1 MQPKMQIRETQ
12 EIGGSDKERIIMSF
26 LEEKYK
32 GLTRPSKTPVEVAD
46 LRVRVDE
53 SGPSA
58 VPHTH
63 TSPDTDVSDMED
75 QLHRIFD
82 VTDTGE
88 DVDVKSET
96 ETFQEQFPTTVFE
109 VPSED
114 DDEEEITDEGIVG
127 KALKE
132 REAEQAREAMP
143 VDSDVGVTP
152 GTTGFTGLRSDDQV
166 VPDAEQ
172 RKKEAEAEKV
182 EKDQNVISSDQL
194 NAEMDSFMKSDPLLT
209 VKQAQERQEARIRE
223 YRRQGKKVETEGL
236 KNRAY
241 GADFRDSM
249 STFVSYV
256 GAAGDGVV
264 SAVEGAGMLAAYAP
278 RLPGILHTMQ
288 RREGETVPFQRL
300 NSPLFMNDFYAL
312 MGKNTISDM
321 YDALENVT
329 DPSQRAEMLDDIARL
344 EAIEGPNMFAEIF
357 TKLFHDSTTKMH
369 FIDDVSNFGKVFYPQ
384 VVGDAMAEGIH
395 NAFTPIHNALQID
408 PSQRDG
414 FHEALT
420 FGGTM
425 FFVTPLAAGSNIF
438 RLGAVKASRAGA
450 KMGMP
455 YMKEGSRIHNF
466 TKSYVDK
473 LQGQAGPWGD
483 PFGIK
488 VRRDIVMS
496 DARMA
501 VGGAAWYAGGDY
513 LFSDSDSPNMKY
525 LFGVVG
531 SLSALADGSTAPYKD
546 PVMVTARNSWKGLTG
561 LAYIMTAA
569 AHKTA
574 AVTAGKRI
582 SDAEMYGMTNLFLM
596 ARGYS
601 SAQIKEMEQ
610 ESIKAYNAII
620 TKEGKDAALEAGAAI
635 PDGFGG
641 VKVNLDFGKMK
652 YVQTSAKEL
661 EFYRRTL
668 AEMNAMDVTDP
679 SLAPFKRDILNSGLE
694 AQRLFEGLAAGIQGA
709 DKLEKMNAIGT
720 TITDLLQLNS
730 IRNYQAVQLSKLN
743 LGWFGTFKKGEI
755 VSMLERTDRQL
766 DIRLQALQN
775 SIKDLKLTPDADD
788 NVKRLFANIR
798 ENIMDTTKARTRNKI
813 GVTRLLTRLEDKMMK
828 KGIAKTE
835 KDALK
840 NEEILQRG
848 RFGVL
853 KELDE
858 HAFQVEQFIFGRKGL
873 EIEKMPFRGKTA
885 IPQTTSTVNGMY
897 TRINTTSSD
906 NYKAAFNAAKADDGS
921 PLFYLDGNG
930 LMNMPESVFNSLTAN
945 ASMAIR
951 DEAKREIYK
960 GLDSKFT
967 STPLLNGFRERGLN
981 LKKQELSEDD
991 YADYLDEIYRDN
1003 RNTLNVDMSK
1013 PNINRAEEIENA
1025 ILNHSGP
1032 LKYKDG
1038 LLPAPVTLEEWHF
1051 LRSRLLS
1058 MQRKTT
1064 DGIEEAGIS
1073 QSIDRF
1079 ETIYKRKLDE
1089 GTIPKDVHEKLEI
1102 ARKYYKDRVVPW
1114 QQVAWHKDV
1123 PTDKSSPYS
1132 YLDMFLREANAK
1144 NANIFRQ
1151 LFTEDNG
1158 EINKTAVDLLHKTL
1172 GKLLDQEQG
1181 GLKLKNIKFH
1191 YEDIFAKG
1199 FGGGVAGQ
1207 RKASK
1212 MFAALDQAEDFKRL
1226 MMHGSTQLPEESV
1239 KKIEDVSNSLKEWF
1253 KQTDEMAAQ
1262 ALTNSFYGSLAG
1274 RLDRATLPLD
1284 SPEMIKAFE
1293 RGDSFVRRSTIVDT
1307 LLSSSTPQGKAFV
1320 ASPSI
1325 SRQVADERQRTLE
1338 EQLSRLR
1345 QAGATSKQ
1353 IEEARKKAEDALP
1366 PVVDDEYE
1374 RLQTPLTLFLNH
1386 LDEQVKAGKL
1396 TEAGK
1401 EKLVDNV
1408 KDLITEEMFDRNF
1421 KYTRQLRIT
1430 GTAERVAALPKK
1442 GTGYLAKPVTITKE
1456 VTDTEDMPTTLRME
1470 INVVGLKK
1478 AFDDNKEALRQL
1490 YGTSDKGKKQFE
1502 NIEDM
1507 IATSLRLE
1515 GEVGRSMSVAG
1526 QVSDYTFA
1534 MGMGRMY
1541 NTMKGVLSI
1550 RYAIME
1556 GGAVKARRQN
1566 AAMMMKMFTDPAAV
1580 KVAHKI
1586 FYEGSATIKDV
1597 KLFKKFI
1604 ERNVGY
1610 ELSSDEDKQ
1619 LMIGILNSERFLVN
1633 QLVNIGR
1640 QENRRKDVQY
1650 LDTKLN
1656 IRKALNAIS
1665 SDDRR
1670 VKAGEDTRI
1679 RSLVATD
1686 EEMDAFRKST
1696 VK

>member
-1 MQPKMQIRETQ
+1 
-12 EIGGSDKERIIMSF
+12 MSF
-26 LEEKYK
+26 LENEYK
-32 GLTRPSKTPVEVAD
+32 GLTPPSPKDSYEVAD

-114 DDEEEITDEGIVG
+114 DDEEEITDKGIVG

-132 REAEQAREAMP
+132 REAEQAREATP
-143 VDSDVGVTP
+143 VGSDVGVTP

-172 RKKEAEAEKV
+172 RKKEAEDEKV

-223 YRRQGKKVETEGL
+223 YRKQGKRVETKGL
-236 KNRAY
+236 KNRAF

-249 STFVSYV
+249 FTGASYV
-256 GAAGDGVV
+256 GAALDGVT
-264 SAVEGAGMLAAYAP
+264 SAVEGAGMLAAYST
-278 RLPGILHTMQ
+278 RLPGIIHVMQ
-288 RREGETVPFQRL
+288 RREGETETFQ
-300 NSPLFMNDFYAL
+300 NISPSNLFMDDFYAS

-344 EAIEGPNMFAEIF
+344 EAIEGPNMFAEIY

-384 VVGDAMAEGIH
+384 VIGDSMGDDVH
-395 NAFTPIHNALQID
+395 NVAASFHKAFQID

-438 RLGAVKASRAGA
+438 RLGAVKAGRAGA

-531 SLSALADGSTAPYKD
+531 SLSALADGSTAPYRD
-546 PVMVTARNSWKGLTG
+546 PAMITARNSWKGLTG

-574 AVTAGKRI
+574 AVTAGARI

-596 ARGYS
+596 SRGYS

-620 TKEGKDAALEAGAAI
+620 TKEGKDAAIEAGAAI

-679 SLAPFKRDILNSGLE
+679 SLAPFKRDMLTSGLE
-694 AQRLFEGLAAGIQGA
+694 AQRLFEGLAAGVQGA

-720 TITDLLQLNS
+720 TISDLLQLNS

-788 NVKRLFANIR
+788 NVKRLFTNIR

-813 GVTRLLTRLEDKMMK
+813 GVTRLLARLEDKMMK

-848 RFGVL
+848 RFGVS

-873 EIEKMPFRGKTA
+873 EIKKCRLEVKR
-885 IPQTTSTVNGMY
+885 Q
-897 TRINTTSSD
+897 
-906 NYKAAFNAAKADDGS
+906 
-921 PLFYLDGNG
+921 YL
-930 LMNMPESVFNSLTAN
+930 
-945 ASMAIR
+945 
-951 DEAKREIYK
+951 
-960 GLDSKFT
+960 
-967 STPLLNGFRERGLN
+967 
-981 LKKQELSEDD
+981 
-991 YADYLDEIYRDN
+991 
-1003 RNTLNVDMSK
+1003 
-1013 PNINRAEEIENA
+1013 
-1025 ILNHSGP
+1025 
-1032 LKYKDG
+1032 
-1038 LLPAPVTLEEWHF
+1038 
-1051 LRSRLLS
+1051 
-1058 MQRKTT
+1058 
-1064 DGIEEAGIS
+1064 
-1073 QSIDRF
+1073 
-1079 ETIYKRKLDE
+1079 
-1089 GTIPKDVHEKLEI
+1089 
-1102 ARKYYKDRVVPW
+1102 
-1114 QQVAWHKDV
+1114 
-1123 PTDKSSPYS
+1123 
-1132 YLDMFLREANAK
+1132 
-1144 NANIFRQ
+1144 
-1151 LFTEDNG
+1151 
-1158 EINKTAVDLLHKTL
+1158 
-1172 GKLLDQEQG
+1172 KLL
-1181 GLKLKNIKFH
+1181 
-1191 YEDIFAKG
+1191 
-1199 FGGGVAGQ
+1199 
-1207 RKASK
+1207 
-1212 MFAALDQAEDFKRL
+1212 
-1226 MMHGSTQLPEESV
+1226 
-1239 KKIEDVSNSLKEWF
+1239 
-1253 KQTDEMAAQ
+1253 
-1262 ALTNSFYGSLAG
+1262 
-1274 RLDRATLPLD
+1274 
-1284 SPEMIKAFE
+1284 
-1293 RGDSFVRRSTIVDT
+1293 
-1307 LLSSSTPQGKAFV
+1307 LL
-1320 ASPSI
+1320 
-1325 SRQVADERQRTLE
+1325 
-1338 EQLSRLR
+1338 
-1345 QAGATSKQ
+1345 
-1353 IEEARKKAEDALP
+1353 
-1366 PVVDDEYE
+1366 
-1374 RLQTPLTLFLNH
+1374 
-1386 LDEQVKAGKL
+1386 
-1396 TEAGK
+1396 
-1401 EKLVDNV
+1401 
-1408 KDLITEEMFDRNF
+1408 
-1421 KYTRQLRIT
+1421 
-1430 GTAERVAALPKK
+1430 
-1442 GTGYLAKPVTITKE
+1442 
-1456 VTDTEDMPTTLRME
+1456 
-1470 INVVGLKK
+1470 
-1478 AFDDNKEALRQL
+1478 
-1490 YGTSDKGKKQFE
+1490 
-1502 NIEDM
+1502 
-1507 IATSLRLE
+1507 
-1515 GEVGRSMSVAG
+1515 
-1526 QVSDYTFA
+1526 
-1534 MGMGRMY
+1534 
-1541 NTMKGVLSI
+1541 
-1550 RYAIME
+1550 
-1556 GGAVKARRQN
+1556 
-1566 AAMMMKMFTDPAAV
+1566 
-1580 KVAHKI
+1580 
-1586 FYEGSATIKDV
+1586 
-1597 KLFKKFI
+1597 
-1604 ERNVGY
+1604 
-1610 ELSSDEDKQ
+1610 
-1619 LMIGILNSERFLVN
+1619 
-1633 QLVNIGR
+1633 
-1640 QENRRKDVQY
+1640 
-1650 LDTKLN
+1650 
-1656 IRKALNAIS
+1656 
-1665 SDDRR
+1665 
-1670 VKAGEDTRI
+1670 
-1679 RSLVATD
+1679 
-1686 EEMDAFRKST
+1686 
-1696 VK
+1696 